1 MNNVNIND
9 LVTLLAAV
17 DLAVKRGT
25 YSILEIRQ
33 VGEVAEKLNAFL
45 TEATAASQAA
55 QVAAEGTEA
64 TAEGTEAT
72 AEVAADGTEA
82 TATPDAPVEQA

>member
-9 LVTLLAAV
+9 LMTLLAAV

-45 TEATAASQAA
+45 SEATAASEAAAKAAAEQA
-55 QVAAEGTEA
+55 AAEGQPAPEA
-64 TAEGTEAT
+64 TPEAP
-72 AEVAADGTEA
+72 AA
-82 TATPDAPVEQA
+82 